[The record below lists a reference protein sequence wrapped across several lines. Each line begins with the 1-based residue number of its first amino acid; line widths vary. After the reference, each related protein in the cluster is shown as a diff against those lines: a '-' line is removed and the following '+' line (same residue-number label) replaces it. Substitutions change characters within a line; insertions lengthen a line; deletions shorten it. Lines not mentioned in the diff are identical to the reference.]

1 MTCGWVQN
9 HLSAYCDRELTGADM
24 LRIQRHVGM
33 CTACSRELQSVE
45 QVKSLFSSLAP
56 VDPGRP
62 FRPETLDNT
71 SAASALDCCPIWAQL
86 REWAHLARRP
96 FVLLLDTMQRPVA
109 ARTAQTAL
117 AGACLLAVGAVYVG
131 LMHQPQHA
139 DAVTAL
145 VPRHI
150 ESVEPDVLQLTSLR
164 DSEETDRFSG
174 PGSPW
179 VVGQPGPWSPRG
191 GPVFVS
197 PSGTSYIGDSLTPV
211 RFIRYHP
218 ARR

>member
-1 MTCGWVQN
+1 MNCGWVQN

-24 LRIQRHVGM
+24 LRIQRHVGT

-45 QVKSLFSSLAP
+45 RVKALFSSLAP
-56 VDPGRP
+56 VDPGRK
-62 FRPETLDNT
+62 FRPETLDIT
-71 SAASALDCCPIWAQL
+71 PTAVALDCCPMWAQL
-86 REWAHLARRP
+86 REWGHLARRP
-96 FVLLLDTMQRPVA
+96 LILLLDIMHRPVA

-117 AGACLLAVGAVYVG
+117 AGAGLLAVGAVYIG

-150 ESVEPDVLQLTSLR
+150 ESVEPDVPQRASLH
-164 DSEETDRFSG
+164 DLEETERFSG
-174 PGSPW
+174 QISPW

-191 GPVFVS
+191 VPVLVP
-197 PSGTSYIGDSLTPV
+197 PSGSSYLGDSLTPV
-211 RFIRYHP
+211 RFTR
-218 ARR
+218 